1 MEDENDEPLTGAAC
15 TWSEGQWPGVHKNE
29 RVTDPDGLYIW
40 PLWYRERFRREMKA
54 SQAVERQR
62 ALKE

>member
-1 MEDENDEPLTGAAC
+1 MEDEKEEPLTGAAY
-15 TWSEGQWPGVHKNE
+15 TGTEGQWPGVHKNE

-40 PLWYRERFRREMKA
+40 PLWYRERFRQGLKA
-54 SQAVERQR
+54 SQAAERLR